1 MVESGIDRSF
11 GRRATA
17 APRQKEKGK
26 TDYAKAKAHRMVELG
41 IDRSFGRRAFGSDP
55 ASYHSVRPAYP
66 DWVFTTLVERC
77 GLADGKRLFEIGP
90 GTGTATGRLL
100 ELGARPLIA
109 IEPDPRL
116 AAYLR
121 KSHRRDAAL
130 QVMDS
135 TFEEAALDESAFD
148 LGVCATAFHWLDE
161 ESALAKV
168 ARHLRPGGWW
178 AMVWN
183 VFGDGSRLDPFHEAT
198 TMLLEGPRG
207 PSAGTRGV
215 PFALD
220 SAARVEALQRTGGF
234 DLIEQRHSEW
244 MLELDPEETVA
255 LYATFSEINARQD
268 RQAVLTE
275 IGRIARDV
283 FHGRVIR
290 NMTTSLYVA
299 RRCI

>member
-1 MVESGIDRSF
+1 MAVIDRELDDAKAK
-11 GRRATA
+11 GERLLT
-17 APRQKEKGK
+17 PGQKEKGKRQNGGGLVGWLNLESIGVLAAELRLSQGKRKKAKGK

-77 GLADGKRLFEIGP
+77 GLADGKALFEIGP

-121 KSHRRDAAL
+121 KSHRGDAAL

-148 LGVCATAFHWLDE
+148 LGVCATAFHWLE
-161 ESALAKV
+161 EDSALLKV
-168 ARHLRPGGWW
+168 ARLLRPGGWW

-183 VFGDGSRLDPFHEAT
+183 VFGDSSRPDPFHEAT
-198 TMLLEGPRG
+198 KMLLEGPRG

-220 SAARVEALQRTGGF
+220 SAAGPCR
-234 DLIEQRHSEW
+234 
-244 MLELDPEETVA
+244 
-255 LYATFSEINARQD
+255 
-268 RQAVLTE
+268 
-275 IGRIARDV
+275 GR
-283 FHGRVIR
+283 
-290 NMTTSLYVA
+290 L
-299 RRCI
+299 

>member
-1 MVESGIDRSF
+1 
-11 GRRATA
+11 
-17 APRQKEKGK
+17 
-26 TDYAKAKAHRMVELG
+26 MVELG
-41 IDRSFGRRAFGSDP
+41 IDRGFGRSAFGSDP

-66 DWVFTTLVERC
+66 DWVFTILVERC
-77 GLADGKRLFEIGP
+77 GLGDGKALFEIGP

-100 ELGARPLIA
+100 TLGARPLIA

-121 KSHRRDAAL
+121 ESHRDEAL
-130 QVMDS
+130 QVMVS

-161 ESALAKV
+161 DSALAKV
-168 ARHLRPGGWW
+168 ARLLRPGGWW
-178 AMVWN
+178 TMVWN
-183 VFGDGSRLDPFHEAT
+183 VFGDGSRPDPFHEAT
-198 TMLLEGPRG
+198 KMLLEGPRG

-220 SAARVEALQRTGGF
+220 SAARVEALRRTGAF

-244 MLELDPEETVA
+244 MLELDAEEAVA

-268 RQAVLTE
+268 RQTVLTE
-275 IGRIARDV
+275 IGRIARDE

-290 NMTTSLYVA
+290 NMTTSVYYA
-299 RRCI
+299 KAKGKR